1 MTPPTPG
8 PYRVSRGS
16 RGKLGQ
22 PKEEWTP
29 IVSVATHWPGNGPD
43 AILCEMSLDSTAF
56 KFEGPHKGEHRV
68 TVEEATATA
77 HRFAAAPDL
86 YTACEAFLNWYDGLL
101 KEDEEAANERTE
113 WVGFCEF
120 EALAGN
126 DDDIYVTADDPELTA
141 IAGLMRAAI
150 AKAREAA

>member
-1 MTPPTPG
+1 MTTPTPG

-29 IVSVATHWPGNGPD
+29 IISVATHWPGNGPD
-43 AILCEMSLDSTAF
+43 AILCEMALDSTAF

-77 HRFAAAPDL
+77 HMFAASFCLLIAAEQAYKALLERMPGSVPGGEQ
-86 YTACEAFLNWYDGLL
+86 ACEAL
-101 KEDEEAANERTE
+101 
-113 WVGFCEF
+113 
-120 EALAGN
+120 
-126 DDDIYVTADDPELTA
+126 
-141 IAGLMRAAI
+141 RAAI
-150 AKAREAA
+150 AKARGE